1 MPVTV
6 IVGTQWGDE
15 GKGKI
20 TDLLAKDLD
29 MVVRYQ
35 GGNNAGHT
43 VVIGNNTFKLHLIP
57 SGIFYKNV
65 TCIIGNGVVID
76 PAVLLGEIET
86 LQAQGHDCANLRISS
101 QAHVIFPYHKLLD
114 KAQEE
119 KREAGRIG
127 TTCRGIGPCYVD
139 KFNRRGIR
147 IEDLFNERILREKLE
162 WNVLEKKHFI
172 ENFYKMRADLDV
184 SKIFSEYLGY
194 AHAIKKLVVDNSS
207 ALIDTAVKA
216 RKSILLE
223 GAQGTM
229 LDVDLGTYPFVTSSN
244 PVAGG
249 ACTGAGIGPT
259 KIDDVLG
266 VVKAYVTRVGG
277 GPFPTEISGET
288 GDLLREKGKE
298 YGSTTGRPRRC
309 GWFDGVVMRHASR
322 VNGLTSLAVTKI
334 DVLDQ
339 LDKLN
344 ICTAYEFEGKKIY
357 EFPSDLAKLEKCTPV
372 YEEYS
377 GWKQSLA
384 DVKKFSDMPKNAKIY
399 LEKLAEIAGAKIS
412 LISTGAERG
421 QIIKV

>member
-1 MPVTV
+1 MTVTV

-249 ACTGAGIGPT
+249 ACTGAGIGPNR
-259 KIDDVLG
+259 IDEVLG

-339 LDKLN
+339 LDKIN
-344 ICTAYEFEGKKIY
+344 ICTAYEYEGKKIY
-357 EFPSDLAKLEKCTPV
+357 DFPSDLAKLEKCTPV